1 MLPARNLELGTEAL
15 WWKNELVIQ
24 CVSLYIYVPKSVVCK
39 LVDNMPVTLSQIYVE
54 TEERKFRHK
63 TLGSSDDFSKFL
75 KTLCY
80 ENYVEYL

>member
-1 MLPARNLELGTEAL
+1 
-15 WWKNELVIQ
+15 
-24 CVSLYIYVPKSVVCK
+24 
-39 LVDNMPVTLSQIYVE
+39 MPVTLSQIYVE